1 MTMTSAIFAGMLTE
15 GIDNGASQPASA
27 KGEMGWGEEGCVGG
41 RGRRIE
47 QQGTATDRVSEDKN
61 SILLL
66 LKTAEVVPVCQN
78 KS

>member
-1 MTMTSAIFAGMLTE
+1 MVP
-15 GIDNGASQPASA
+15 ASQPASA
-27 KGEMGWGEEGCVGG
+27 KGEMGWGEEGCVEG
-41 RGRRIE
+41 RRRRIE

-61 SILLL
+61 SMLLL